1 MVIVKP
7 LIILAI
13 LIILGGI
20 ILNLKIH
27 MVKAFSKQD
36 FNPNTPLGINY
47 SFNNKQILPII
58 LTIIPSLSK
67 TLIFM

>member
-27 MVKAFSKQD
+27 MVKAFSQQD

>member
-27 MVKAFSKQD
+27 MVKAFSQQD
-36 FNPNTPLGINY
+36 FNPNTLLGINY
-47 SFNNKQILPII
+47 SFNNNQILPII

-67 TLIFM
+67 TLVFM

>member
-27 MVKAFSKQD
+27 MVKAFSQQD
-36 FNPNTPLGINY
+36 FNPNTLLGINY
-47 SFNNKQILPII
+47 SFNNNQILPII